1 MSLYDMYFS
10 KKNKNYI
17 FEIISKIVK
26 DECDI
31 DIINDKKYINI
42 YTLHYSTIFDKNNT
56 EVLSELNSDVINT
69 IGEIIINDIR
79 NNKNDNIINKTE
91 KKINHNSLQ
100 NFEKSKKKIILYSTN
115 RNINSLN
122 RYKFNINYEYNN
134 LFPKYITLLKEEN
147 NSLFTNPNIYVSF
160 NDNNILFKYKNKQIL
175 DDKEFYT
182 YETITDEKIDCFE
195 KLDIEIK
202 NHLMNIPIIYSDIYL
217 INNIKKINYKNNNY
231 LCLDINNHDIKINDE
246 LGLFINDIKII
257 YHLFVKKVMKNFILV
272 NYSDINLENNYS
284 CIQVNKNIS
293 ITVDVEI

>member
-10 KKNKNYI
+10 KKNKNYF

-147 NSLFTNPNIYVSF
+147 NCCDQFAHTL
-160 NDNNILFKYKNKQIL
+160 Q
-175 DDKEFYT
+175 
-182 YETITDEKIDCFE
+182 DCCFA
-195 KLDIEIK
+195 
-202 NHLMNIPIIYSDIYL
+202 HAVVTTGAWR
-217 INNIKKINYKNNNY
+217 
-231 LCLDINNHDIKINDE
+231 
-246 LGLFINDIKII
+246 LGLRCVVQTARTATRYNG
-257 YHLFVKKVMKNFILV
+257 
-272 NYSDINLENNYS
+272 
-284 CIQVNKNIS
+284 
-293 ITVDVEI
+293 